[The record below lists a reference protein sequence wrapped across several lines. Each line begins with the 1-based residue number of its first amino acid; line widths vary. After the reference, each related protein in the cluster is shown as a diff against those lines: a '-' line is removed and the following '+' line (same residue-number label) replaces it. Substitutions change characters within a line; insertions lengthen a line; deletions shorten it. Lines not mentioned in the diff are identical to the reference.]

1 MRTISFNFSTF
12 FLSFCIVHWGEGSDI
27 LLLTTDNRIVFMVT
41 ESFMWIVIHWLI
53 KPSPYVNCDW
63 LIDWLNRVVY
73 VNCDWLIN
81 CTESFM
87 WIVFDWLNR
96 VVYANCDW
104 LINCTESFM
113 WIVIDWLYRVVYVI
127 DWLCVILRHVQEYFT
142 NQGILAFPVK
152 GALTRRLW
160 SFSTLSCHT
169 GSARRCWFTGSYLE
183 DRLG

>member
-63 LIDWLNRVVY
+63 VINWLIDYTESFLWFVIDWLIDW
-73 VNCDWLIN
+73 
-81 CTESFM
+81 
-87 WIVFDWLNR
+87 
-96 VVYANCDW
+96 
-104 LINCTESFM
+104 TESFM

-127 DWLCVILRHVQEYFT
+127 DWLCVILRPVREYFT

-169 GSARRCWFTGSYLE
+169 GYARRCWFTGSYLE